1 MEEEDGGMC
10 VDFVFLWWMEC
21 VVGGGVLLL
30 LLLLLDFWLWEKME
44 REQRKEVICVCVC
57 VCALW
62 RASFYARRA
71 VGLTVSKGATL
82 K

>member
-1 MEEEDGGMC
+1 MVEEEDGGMC

-30 LLLLLDFWLWEKME
+30 LLLLSDLAVGEDGE
-44 REQRKEVICVCVC
+44 RTTKRGDKYSIKHDKKSSKHVCHR
-57 VCALW
+57 L
-62 RASFYARRA
+62 ARRQI
-71 VGLTVSKGATL
+71 KE

>member
-1 MEEEDGGMC
+1 MC

-30 LLLLLDFWLWEKME
+30 LLLLLDLAVGEDGE
-44 REQRKEVICVCVC
+44 RTTKRGDLYACVLVRCGGH
-57 VCALW
+57 L
-62 RASFYARRA
+62 FMRRA
-71 VGLTVSKGATL
+71 VGLTVNKGATL